1 MVLTRPPAQA
11 DSTACA
17 RLGSWRSTSHE
28 TSHHR
33 KEGKPIRRSYYVV
46 GLIFLTFFVISF
58 LTNIIGPLVPEI
70 IDDFNLSLTLVALLP
85 FAFFI
90 AYGVMSIPAGLL
102 IEKFQEKPVMV
113 AAFAIAFVGSSM
125 LALFPN
131 YLTAICSLFLIGSG
145 MAMLQ
150 VAINPL
156 LREAGGEEHFAF
168 NATVAQ
174 VIFGAASFI
183 SPLVYS
189 YLVLNLEKRSADS
202 NLLITTLSRVVP
214 DNIPWISLY
223 WLFALIALLMVGI
236 VSISRIP
243 EVERKA
249 DEQVGAFTTHLG
261 LLKNPTVILFF
272 LGIFTY
278 VGLEQ
283 GVANWMSEF
292 LNTYHGYDPQTTGA
306 KAVARFWGFMTIGGI
321 AGIVLLKLLDSKI
334 VLVLFTIAAI
344 ISFTAALFMSGSVA
358 LIAFPLVGFFSA
370 VMYPVIFSLALNSV
384 AEHHGSFSGILVTAI
399 SGGAVVP
406 LIVGGLGDL
415 FGLRNGMLFLYLTMG
430 YILSIG
436 FWAKPLIKN
445 VTIALRKKEA
455 V

>member
-1 MVLTRPPAQA
+1 M
-11 DSTACA
+11 
-17 RLGSWRSTSHE
+17 
-28 TSHHR
+28 

-70 IDDFNLSLTLVALLP
+70 IDDFKLSLTLVAVLP

-90 AYGVMSIPAGLL
+90 AYGVMSIPSGLL
-102 IEKFQEKPVMV
+102 IERFQEKPVMV
-113 AAFAIAFVGSSM
+113 AGFVVAFLGSSM
-125 LALFPN
+125 LALFPS

-174 VIFGAASFI
+174 LIFGAASFL

-189 YLVLNLEKRSADS
+189 YLVLNLEQRSADA
-202 NLLITTLSRVVP
+202 NLLITTLSNVVP
-214 DNIPWISLY
+214 EDLSWISLY
-223 WLFALIALLMVGI
+223 WLFAVIAILMVGV

-243 EVERKA
+243 EVERTA
-249 DEQVGAFTTHLG
+249 EEQVGGLATHLG
-261 LLKNPTVILFF
+261 LLRNPMVILFF
-272 LGIFTY
+272 LGIFAY

-283 GVANWMSEF
+283 GVANWISEF
-292 LNTYHGYDPQTTGA
+292 LNTYHGYDPQTVGA
-306 KAVARFWGFMTIGGI
+306 RAVSWFWGLMTIGGI

-334 VLVLFTIAAI
+334 VLALFTTAAI
-344 ISFTAALFMSGSVA
+344 LSFTAALFGPGSVA
-358 LIAFPLVGFFSA
+358 RIAFPLVGFFFA
-370 VMYPVIFSLALNSV
+370 VMWPVIFSLALNSV
-384 AEHHGSFSGILVTAI
+384 AEHHGSFSGILVTGI
-399 SGGAVVP
+399 IGGAIVP

-415 FGLRNGMLFLYLTMG
+415 FGLRTGMLFLYLSMG

-445 VTIALRKKEA
+445 VTIQLRKKEVA
-455 V
+455 

>member
-1 MVLTRPPAQA
+1 
-11 DSTACA
+11 
-17 RLGSWRSTSHE
+17 
-28 TSHHR
+28 
-33 KEGKPIRRSYYVV
+33 
-46 GLIFLTFFVISF
+46 VISF

-70 IDDFNLSLTLVALLP
+70 IDDFNLSLTLVAVLP

-90 AYGVMSIPAGLL
+90 AYGVMSIPSGML

-113 AAFAIAFVGSSM
+113 AAFGVAFVGSSI

-131 YLTAICSLFLIGSG
+131 YLTAVFSLFLIGSG

-156 LREAGGEEHFAF
+156 LREAGGEEHYAF

-174 VIFGAASFI
+174 LVFGAASFL

-189 YLVLNLEKRSADS
+189 YLVLRLGNGSADS
-202 NLLITTLSRVVP
+202 NLLITTLSKVVP
-214 DNIPWISLY
+214 ENLPWVSLY
-223 WLFALIALLMVGI
+223 WLFAVIAVLMIGV
-236 VSISRIP
+236 VALSRIP
-243 EVERKA
+243 KVERTA
-249 DEQVGAFTTHLG
+249 EEQVGAFATHVD
-261 LLKNPTVILFF
+261 LLKKPTVILFF

-283 GVANWMSEF
+283 GIANWISEY

-306 KAVARFWGFMTIGGI
+306 KTVSRFWGLMTLGGI

-334 VLVLFTIAAI
+334 VLVLFTSAAI
-344 ISFTAALFMSGSVA
+344 ISFTAALLSPGSVA
-358 LIAFPLVGFFSA
+358 LIAFPMVGFFSA

-384 AEHHGSFSGILVTAI
+384 AEHHGSFAGILVTAI
-399 SGGAVVP
+399 IGGAVVP

-415 FGLRNGMLFLYLTMG
+415 FGLRNGMLFLYLNLV

-436 FWAKPLIKN
+436 FWAKPLIRN
-445 VTIALRKKEA
+445 VTIAFGKKEA
-455 V
+455 A

>member
-1 MVLTRPPAQA
+1 
-11 DSTACA
+11 
-17 RLGSWRSTSHE
+17 
-28 TSHHR
+28 
-33 KEGKPIRRSYYVV
+33 VV

-58 LTNIIGPLVPEI
+58 LTNIIGPLIPEI
-70 IDDFNLSLTLVALLP
+70 IDDFDLSLTLVAVLP

-90 AYGVMSIPAGLL
+90 AYGVTSIPAGLL
-102 IEKFQEKPVMV
+102 IERFQEKPVMV

-131 YLTAICSLFLIGSG
+131 YLTALCSLFLIGSG

-156 LREAGGEEHFAF
+156 LREAGGEEHYAF
-168 NATVAQ
+168 NATLAQ
-174 VIFGAASFI
+174 LVFGAASFL

-189 YLVLNLEKRSADS
+189 YLVLNLENRSADS

-214 DNIPWISLY
+214 EDVAWISLY
-223 WLFALIALLMVGI
+223 WLFALIALLMIGV
-236 VSISRIP
+236 VVFSRIP

-249 DEQVGAFTTHLG
+249 DERVGALTTHLG
-261 LLKNPTVILFF
+261 LLRKPTVILFF

-283 GVANWMSEF
+283 GVANWISEF

-306 KAVARFWGFMTIGGI
+306 RAVAWFWGLMTIGGI
-321 AGIVLLKLLDSKI
+321 VGVVLLKLLDSRI
-334 VLVLFTIAAI
+334 VLVIFTIGAI
-344 ISFTAALFMSGSVA
+344 ISLTAALFMSGPVA
-358 LIAFPLVGFFSA
+358 RIAFPLVGFFSA
-370 VMYPVIFSLALNSV
+370 VMYPVIFSRAPNCV
-384 AEHHGSFSGILVTAI
+384 AEHHGSFSGILITAI
-399 SGGAVVP
+399 IGGAVVP

-415 FGLRNGMLFLYLTMG
+415 FGLRNGMLFLYVTMG
-430 YILSIG
+430 YILSVG

-445 VTIALRKKEA
+445 VTIEFRKKEA